1 MRKATTVFLD
11 ANILFSAALGGEAFA
26 MLWELARQRRVVL
39 CSSAYCLIEARRNIE
54 NKRPSALGE
63 LEAKLTEVRV
73 AAHAE
78 NVAFPVDLNTKDL
91 PVLAAAVAAGVDALL
106 TGDVRHFGSLMNL
119 RDLPLR
125 IMSLGD
131 FLLEKPVR

>member
-1 MRKATTVFLD
+1 MRKAVTVFLD

-26 MLWELARQRRVVL
+26 MLWDLARQRKVVL

-54 NKRPSALGE
+54 NKRPSALTD
-63 LEAKLTEVRV
+63 LEAKLTDVKV
-73 AAHAE
+73 VAHAE
-78 NVAFPVDLNTKDL
+78 TVSFPVALNAKDL

-106 TGDVRHFGSLMNL
+106 TGDVRHFGPLMTL

-125 IMSLGD
+125 IMTLRE
-131 FLLEKPVR
+131 FLLFGPVR